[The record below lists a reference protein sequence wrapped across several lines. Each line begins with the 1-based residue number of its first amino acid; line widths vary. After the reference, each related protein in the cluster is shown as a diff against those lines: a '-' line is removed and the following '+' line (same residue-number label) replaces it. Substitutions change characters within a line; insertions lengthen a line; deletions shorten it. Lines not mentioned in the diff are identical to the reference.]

1 MTIEYFDDI
10 VCPSLFITGDI
21 EQFIPND
28 HRLKRV
34 DHFLDDYINQREPIA
49 DVVFYASNV

>member
-1 MTIEYFDDI
+1 MTIEYFNDI

-21 EQFIPND
+21 EEFIPND
-28 HRLKRV
+28 HTLKRV
-34 DHFLDDYINQREPIA
+34 DHFLDGYINQREPIT